1 MNDLWFHR
9 RLNCWNNTHV
19 SGLAQFEEN
28 LVQQI
33 RNQDQIIKTLKSRLA
48 AAEQQDQNMMKI
60 VNSFKQN
67 DRTRKNELIETRQIL
82 QDSLKKTRELEDKT
96 IDQIKRVEKANKY
109 AEELKLLL
117 HEKDIMINDLRY
129 KMNLSEHAEKNKH
142 LEDKLQLCLREKD
155 AVYKANKILEENYE
169 ALNAAQLVRKYI
181 SRIFLIFVPSIII
194 WLMYYYFF

>member
-1 MNDLWFHR
+1 
-9 RLNCWNNTHV
+9 
-19 SGLAQFEEN
+19 
-28 LVQQI
+28 
-33 RNQDQIIKTLKSRLA
+33 
-48 AAEQQDQNMMKI
+48 MMKI

-169 ALNAAQLVRKYI
+169 ALNAAQLVRKYLHI
-181 SRIFLIFVPSIII
+181 SDSLNFCTVHYHLANVLLFL
-194 WLMYYYFF
+194 LAAEKY